1 MHSDE
6 MHSDN
11 PFIRDFSE
19 DRPPFPLLEIYYG
32 VIVHLSI
39 MLEEKTKLL
48 AFSLASQLGDLI
60 NYYKIQNKQ
69 ELEENLLEE
78 GRDYSIKHVLK
89 DKNIIDL
96 IRSIKVDFDVG
107 CKQFMYY
114 HKIAN

>member
-1 MHSDE
+1 

-32 VIVHLSI
+32 VVVHLSI

-48 AFSLASQLGDLI
+48 AFSLVSQLGDLI

-78 GRDYSIKHVLK
+78 GRDYSIKYVLK
-89 DKNIIDL
+89 DKNIIDW
-96 IRSIKVDFDVG
+96 IKSIKVDFDVG